1 MALKSFKQMRV
12 DGELTRA
19 DGEKI
24 QFKDLHVEPG
34 FNAPGRTDQ
43 DNEDDEGLYQY
54 IVSGG
59 RIPELDVRP
68 REEGGVWIV
77 DGHRRHKQIGRAI
90 DAGVFLPCPRTGK
103 YLIPIKQFSGND
115 IDRVARIAT
124 SNEGKKL
131 SPLQLASVYRRLA
144 AFGLDADAIAA
155 KVNRK
160 AAHVRDT
167 LVLGTANHD
176 VQNMVA
182 AGEVSATIAIK
193 TVRSKGEKAGPALK
207 AEHDKALAMGKTKI
221 TAATISPKPASP
233 PSVALDAARWR
244 SLVMMVDWSEVAA
257 LRLAHV
263 GSTWQEFELA
273 LIELVDGRM
282 LEAA

>member
-24 QFKDLHVEPG
+24 QFKDLHVELG
-34 FNAPGRTDQ
+34 FNAPGRTDH
-43 DNEDDEGLYQY
+43 DSEDDDGLYQY
-54 IVSGG
+54 IISGG

-90 DAGVFLPCPRTGK
+90 DAGKFLPCPRTGK
-103 YLIPIKQFSGND
+103 FLIPIKQFTGND

-131 SPLQLASVYRRLA
+131 SALQLSDVYKRLA

-160 AAHVRDT
+160 TAHVRDT
-167 LVLGTANHD
+167 LILAGANHD

-193 TVRSKGEKAGPALK
+193 TVRSKGEKAGPTLK
-207 AEHDKALAMGKTKI
+207 AEHEKAKALGKSKV
-221 TAATISPKPASP
+221 TAATISPKPVSQ
-233 PSVALDAARWR
+233 PSVTLDAARWR
-244 SLVMMVDWSEVAA
+244 SLVMMADWSEVVA
-257 LRLAHV
+257 LRQEHI
-263 GSTWQEFELA
+263 GGTWQAFELA
-273 LIELVDGRM
+273 LIELVDDRM